1 MSRKHIPPEI
11 WIQIFRFAT
20 WMPPTVYDKAVSP
33 FDTQQQEDLRSFG
46 FNYTSTLRTK
56 ASMSRVC
63 KLWRYL
69 VFPFLWEILCLL
81 PGRKYHAIGSILQR
95 YNASTKAHPVI
106 DDRRAG
112 DYVRALQIFEPENK
126 PPHELY
132 DVANIQRIVRACPNL
147 VTLAAPD
154 GWQLFSRDH
163 HISLQP
169 NANLQE
175 VHLSLFDEETIQRIF
190 DKPER
195 LLIVHGSN
203 FEING
208 AHHRETIL
216 PSVHTISMRPRDMDD
231 RNIFAPSLSRWVVHD
246 TIMGIGQTRAYERH
260 AALITSLELAC
271 TWCDRT
277 TIQST
282 LSGMSNLQE
291 LSIHLNTMCLAPVP
305 CCLPGTLRRL
315 GFFCP
320 YGKHGWVLNTDN
332 GTFQWFL
339 DHLDD
344 WFGVAI
350 QAQETLGLVKFL
362 DWKGVR
368 LPKTALSQR
377 RSAYSAWWFE
387 KLILFERAG
396 IKLTNEDGSPLG
408 IEIGRGSSWKH

>member
-1 MSRKHIPPEI
+1 
-11 WIQIFRFAT
+11 
-20 WMPPTVYDKAVSP
+20 MPPTIYDKAVSS
-33 FDTQQQEDLRSFG
+33 FDAQEQADLRSFG
-46 FNYTSTLRTK
+46 LNYTLTLHSK

-69 VFPFLWEILCLL
+69 VFPFLWETLCLL
-81 PGRKYHAIGSILQR
+81 PGRKYHAIGSILLR
-95 YNASTKAHPVI
+95 YSAPTKAHPVI

-112 DYVRALQIFEPENK
+112 DYVRALQIFEPEHK
-126 PPHELY
+126 APHGPF
-132 DVANIQRIVRACPNL
+132 DIANIQRILRACPNL
-147 VTLAAPD
+147 VTLAAPE
-154 GWQLFSRDH
+154 GWQLVSRG

-169 NANLQE
+169 NAGLQE
-175 VHLSLFDEETIQRIF
+175 VHLSLLDEESIQRIF

-195 LLIVHGSN
+195 LLIVNGSN

-246 TIMGIGQTRAYERH
+246 TIAGIGQTRAFERH
-260 AALITSLELAC
+260 AALITSLELVC

-282 LSGMSNLQE
+282 LSSMSNLQE
-291 LSIHLNTMCLAPVP
+291 LSIHLDTKRLAPVP

-320 YGKHGWVLNTDN
+320 YSKHGWVLNADD
-332 GTFQWFL
+332 GPFQQFL
-339 DHLDD
+339 DHLND
-344 WFGVAI
+344 WFGIAI
-350 QAQETLGLVKFL
+350 QSQETLELVRCL
-362 DWKGVR
+362 DWERVR
-368 LPKTALSQR
+368 LSDIAWSQR
-377 RSAYSAWWFE
+377 RFAYSAWWFE

-396 IKLTNEDGSPLG
+396 IKLDGSPLG
-408 IEIGRGSSWKH
+408 IEIGKEIELQH